1 MKGMTRRG
9 ESAGKGPGED
19 LFDRAREVADALK
32 EVPEVAATEYSTGK
46 SSIRILFAVPD
57 RHVGDL
63 IRRIF
68 EGFRREPDVPEAAYR
83 IGIYDLDDRNII
95 LNLDIDGEHAGPV
108 RDALKG
114 IRRC

>member
-1 MKGMTRRG
+1 MERRD
-9 ESAGKGPGED
+9 EPVDEGPGED
-19 LFDRAREVADALK
+19 MFNRAREVADALK
-32 EVPEVAATEYSTGK
+32 EVPEVAATEYSA
-46 SSIRILFAVPD
+46 SRASIRILFAVPD

-68 EGFRREPDVPEAAYR
+68 EGFRREPDVSETVYQL
-83 IGIYDLDDRNII
+83 GIYDLDDRNII